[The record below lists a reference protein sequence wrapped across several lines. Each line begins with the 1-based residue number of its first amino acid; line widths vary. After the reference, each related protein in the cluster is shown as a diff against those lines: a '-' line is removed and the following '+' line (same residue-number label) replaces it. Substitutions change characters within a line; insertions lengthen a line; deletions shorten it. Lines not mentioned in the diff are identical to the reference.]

1 MLSFVVPAYNEESLI
16 VGCIQSIIR
25 EADSV
30 PCEIIVVDNGSTDNT
45 AHLAR
50 LAGAHVIFEP
60 RKGITRARQAGFD
73 LVKYDLAAFI
83 DADSTLPPGW
93 LDFALA
99 ALKDPEVVAASGP
112 VIYHEMPLHKRITTF
127 SFYFLA
133 KAAHQI
139 RPMLQGG
146 NFILRRQAL
155 RDAGGFNTEI
165 DFYGEDTD
173 TAVRLSRIGKINFD
187 LDMWVYT
194 SARRMNEEG
203 LLATG
208 AKYVVN
214 YVWIWLFGKPWSAE
228 YRDHRPG

>member
-30 PCEIIVVDNGSTDNT
+30 PCEIIVVDNGSSDNT

-50 LAGAHVIFEP
+50 LAGAHVIFESC
-60 RKGITRARQAGFD
+60 KGITRARQAGFE
-73 LVKYDLAAFI
+73 LAKYDLVAFI

-93 LDFALA
+93 LDFAIA
-99 ALKDPEVVAASGP
+99 AIKGAVAASGP
-112 VIYHEMPLHKRITTF
+112 VIYCEMPLHKRITTF
-127 SFYFLA
+127 TFYCLA
-133 KAAHQI
+133 KVAHQI

-173 TAVRLSRIGKINFD
+173 TAVRLSKVGKINFD

-203 LLATG
+203 LLAPG
-208 AKYVVN
+208 AKYIAN
-214 YVWIWLFGKPWSAE
+214 YVWIWLFGKPWSTE
-228 YRDHRPG
+228 YRDHRVD